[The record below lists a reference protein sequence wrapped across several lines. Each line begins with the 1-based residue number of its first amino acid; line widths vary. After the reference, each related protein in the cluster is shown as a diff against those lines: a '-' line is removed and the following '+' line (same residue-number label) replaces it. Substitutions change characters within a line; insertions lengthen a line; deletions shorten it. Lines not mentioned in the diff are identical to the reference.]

1 MSRSQTWW
9 TIAFAAIVLALLG
22 WLFWPTPEITNF
34 PTSKRGPIVFVG
46 DSLVSGVGASEGK
59 SLPTQLSRLLGEPVL
74 NYGVAGDTTRDGLA
88 RLAEPVAAQPRLAL
102 ILLGGNDFLRRVER
116 SQIEANLEQIVRS
129 FQREGAIVLLLGVR
143 SGIFGGGA
151 DELFES
157 VAERTGAAYEEDVLK
172 GIFGDQALMSD
183 TIHPNDAGYKKIA
196 ERLLST
202 VQELLGK

>member
-1 MSRSQTWW
+1 MSRSKTWW
-9 TIAFAAIVLALLG
+9 TIALAAIVLAILG

-59 SLPTQLSRLLGEPVL
+59 SLPAQLSRLLGEPVL
-74 NYGVAGDTTRDGLA
+74 DYGVAGDTTRDGLA

-129 FQREGAIVLLLGVR
+129 FQRY
-143 SGIFGGGA
+143 
-151 DELFES
+151 
-157 VAERTGAAYEEDVLK
+157 GAASSAE
-172 GIFGDQALMSD
+172 ARMSSLNRSPSGLAPR
-183 TIHPNDAGYKKIA
+183 TKRMCSRESLATPG
-196 ERLLST
+196 L
-202 VQELLGK
+202 